1 MMKKITV
8 RQDST
13 LLEYLINDLHM
24 SRSNSKKALTNKI
37 MVNDTFTSKFDYPI
51 KKGDILTI
59 GLTRNSDLDIIYE
72 DDNFI
77 VINKPAGLLSIST
90 DKVKDRTAYHLV
102 REYLKSID
110 KHNKIFVLHRLD
122 KDTSGVLV
130 FCKNEKV
137 RNELQEHWNDI
148 VTKRGYYAV
157 TSNLFDKKQDTI
169 VNYIAYNKFNLGY
182 VTSDTSKQ
190 KCITTYK
197 VIKEN
202 NDLSLLDID
211 IKTGRKNQIRVT
223 LSDIDHPIVGDKNY
237 GGVKA
242 NRLYLYAY
250 ELAFKYKNKEY
261 IFKTNMP
268 SSFQSILKSRL

>member
-1 MMKKITV
+1 MKQITV
-8 RQDST
+8 KQDGT
-13 LLEYLINDLHM
+13 LLKYLIEELQM
-24 SRSNSKKALTNKI
+24 SRNNAKKALSNKI
-37 MVNDTFTSKFDYPI
+37 MVNDTFTSKFDYSI
-51 KKGDILTI
+51 KKGDVLTI
-59 GLTRNSDLDIIYE
+59 GLSRNSDLDIIYE

-77 VINKPAGLLSIST
+77 VINKAAGLLSIST

-148 VTKRGYYAV
+148 VTKRGYYV
-157 TSNLFDKKQDTI
+157 VVSNLFDKKQDTI

-182 VTSDTSKQ
+182 ITSDTSKQ
-190 KCITTYK
+190 KCITNYK

-202 NDLSLLDID
+202 NGLSLLDVD

-237 GGVKA
+237 GGIKA
-242 NRLYLYAY
+242 NRLYLHAY

-261 IFKTNMP
+261 DFRTNMP
-268 SSFQSILKSRL
+268 SNFQSILKSRL

>member
-157 TSNLFDKKQDTI
+157 ASNLFDKKQDAI

-261 IFKTNMP
+261 VFKTNMP
-268 SSFQSILKSRL
+268 GNFQSILKSRL

>member
-1 MMKKITV
+1 MKQITV
-8 RQDST
+8 KQDGT
-13 LLEYLINDLHM
+13 LLKYLIEELQM
-24 SRSNSKKALTNKI
+24 SRNNAKKALSNKI
-37 MVNDTFTSKFDYPI
+37 MVNDTFTSKFDYSI
-51 KKGDILTI
+51 KKGDVLTI
-59 GLTRNSDLDIIYE
+59 GLSRNSDLDIIYE

-77 VINKPAGLLSIST
+77 VINKAAGLLSIST
-90 DKVKDRTAYHLV
+90 DKVKDRTAYYLV

-137 RNELQEHWNDI
+137 RNELQERWNDI

-157 TSNLFDKKQDTI
+157 VSNLFDKKQDTI

-182 VTSDTSKQ
+182 ITSDTCKQ
-190 KCITTYK
+190 KCITNYK

-202 NDLSLLDID
+202 NGLSLLDVD

-237 GGVKA
+237 GGIKA
-242 NRLYLYAY
+242 NRLYLHAY
-250 ELAFKYKNKEY
+250 ELTFKYKDKEY
-261 IFKTNMP
+261 DFRTNMP
-268 SSFQSILKSRL
+268 SNFQSILKSRL

>member
-1 MMKKITV
+1 MP
-8 RQDST
+8 R
-13 LLEYLINDLHM
+13 N
-24 SRSNSKKALTNKI
+24 NAKKALSNRV

-59 GLTRNSDLDIIYE
+59 GLTSNSDLEIIYE

-77 VINKPAGLLSIST
+77 VINKAAGLLSIST
-90 DKVKDRTAYHLV
+90 DKEKERTAYHMT
-102 REYLKSID
+102 REYLKSKD

-148 VTKRGYYAV
+148 VTKRGYYALC
-157 TSNLFDKKQDTI
+157 SDIFDKKQDTI

-190 KCITTYK
+190 KCITTYN

-202 NDLSLLDID
+202 KELSLLDID

-223 LSDIDHPIVGDKNY
+223 LSNLNHPIVGDKNY
-237 GGVKA
+237 GGTKA
-242 NRLYLYAY
+242 NRLYLHAY
-250 ELAFKYKNKEY
+250 ELAFEYKNKKY
-261 IFKTNMP
+261 DFKTNMP
-268 SSFQSILKSRL
+268 SGFKSILK